1 MEMIKFLLLLQK
13 CLLKS
18 SLASLKFNLMDSI
31 QFFNFPSGNTC
42 EARIMYQ
49 AVEQGVGGDFSSQE
63 TSNEGHEEQREQVK
77 CVVCEVS

>member
-18 SLASLKFNLMDSI
+18 SLASLKFNLMDPI

-49 AVEQGVGGDFSSQE
+49 AVERGLGGVISALRKRLMKDMRNKQ
-63 TSNEGHEEQREQVK
+63 NR
-77 CVVCEVS
+77 

>member
-1 MEMIKFLLLLQK
+1 
-13 CLLKS
+13 
-18 SLASLKFNLMDSI
+18 MDSI

-77 CVVCEVS
+77 CVVCEVSWVLRRKLKNRSCPEVLGPGGYGFT